1 MLAAKHAGAAKRVSS
16 LPQAAIIAVATIVLA
31 AVAAVPM
38 AHAGVLD
45 DAARA
50 LGIDAQANGNVQGL
64 TPTGTTVDMF
74 DYWVTSENEGTA
86 AGIGDLH
93 SGINAQ
99 SEYFKFIGKSWGTEG
114 ANQNTAS
121 LNAWTGSH
129 QGPFSGIVERSLDS
143 DGYPVLASGN
153 YYAGL
158 SENSSSADST
168 RTDTSKATSTQSL
181 GYLFNQS
188 DFAGKRTYANAQGL
202 FQLDANGNYVFD
214 SQQTYAELTSDN
226 GQNVFSLNEPWHVS
240 SDGSVADQVN
250 GQFFPFNSY
259 ASTSQDTK
267 SSSTA
272 LNHFFGM
279 HMSSDFIQPT
289 GGTAANGQAMEFGF
303 SGDDDVWIF
312 IDGVLV
318 GDAGGVHDRVT
329 VDINFATGAVRIG
342 DGNTSGTQ
350 WRGTTTTIKQQ
361 FEAAGKA
368 GDYTWRGNTFA
379 DNTSHTIDFFYLER
393 GAGNSNA
400 KLTTNLVS
408 APDTEIAKINQNGA
422 AVQGAQMALYPA
434 DENYNVTGDAV
445 AHGTTDATGAL
456 TLVDGSDHKI
466 TWSQLYSQ
474 HQTENWVM
482 REESAPAGYRV
493 ASDMKL
499 RYVPKT
505 GIVYC
510 TNEFESGTF
519 ASARETITSKAGEIT
534 DAQGNRVTFDG
545 TGKPESGCLFVVP
558 LKYVGTGDASTDQS
572 AANWRA
578 LSGTVVEGWELSDT
592 TTENYAAIIEAAQAG
607 GSAATQFASTSGGY
621 QAVIDEL
628 PGSIDEYYW
637 AIRSAGDDTSEARY
651 ALGVYYTS
659 ASSMAGATAN
669 NTVRLSDETANGFT
683 RQFAARFYITDTTNR
698 LLVQKWDS
706 ASGHAL
712 EGAAF
717 SLYSADDTEV
727 VNGKRQ
733 VKEGAQPAKDYKGNP
748 LIGVTSN
755 LHKGTDDSLVTY
767 DGSYLFEGLMVGDYY
782 LKEVV
787 APEGYQVNDEL
798 THIKVISNRVF
809 VNAGVA
815 DDGIEVIRGV
825 GTLVQALKQF
835 GGTDAAGKPTGVDAT
850 LHNVIGTTSTSTSE
864 DPTKATDWKEHC
876 SFPYEYNPGE
886 ANIEYTM
893 IGSSD
898 ENQQSRWVDE
908 GWAKFDIT
916 QDLDNLQ
923 SYLASSGDK
932 ASLASYD
939 DLGDTIINNSF
950 ARSLTVR
957 VDNQRTADLELVK
970 AVSGYDGMSADDLNA
985 LKANK
990 DFTFTVGL
998 TTEAKSSILFFDTTS
1013 DEALTGTY
1021 DVVDDTDTVVA
1032 RYVDG
1037 TFYRVD
1043 DSGQTTSDEFTFTLK
1058 DASSYV
1064 IKGLPVG
1071 TKHTITEADPGAG
1084 WNTTGDDGTSVPNTT
1099 ITTVTSGIDSQRTQ
1113 ITGDKQEQS
1122 GERVT
1127 SGTIQL
1133 ADGTVAGTDRVTVS
1147 YDNAFTGALVVKSVT
1162 MTQVTDDNLDQTGT
1176 AVADNTAA
1184 FVNTYNKDA
1193 AEFTING
1200 TKRLIDEGLIDDPNT
1215 AVDERVQTPA
1225 NGAYSFELRPVR
1237 GEVTDDPQQ
1246 TIDAA
1251 AVPMPAGT
1259 VDAGTAQAVYTA
1271 TNEGQSVAFGR
1282 ISFTDADAGKTYT
1295 YRVTEVVPNVGDP
1308 GYVPGVQYDDAEH
1321 TVEVAVSKDGAT
1333 GALKVV
1339 ATYPDQGGSA
1349 TFTNTY
1355 APTGATAALHGTK
1368 TLVGRDMKAGE
1379 SFSFTL
1385 APDVATQQA
1394 IDAGYVTVPSTEQ
1407 SVSGGSD
1414 GEAEGFS
1421 FGDFTFTKQ
1430 GTYTF
1435 TIKETA
1441 ADVDGL
1447 TFDPSTWTATVTVT
1461 NARDDAG
1468 AATGALEAQVA
1479 YTRTGA
1485 NLPALPSGWSN
1496 DDGAAFTNAYA
1507 ATGTYVLAGTK
1518 TITGRDF
1525 QGATDAKDADSFTF
1539 ALKATGDN
1547 AAEAPMPTNPTLT
1560 ITPTSG
1566 TSAPVNFGTFNLT
1579 STGTWTYEL
1588 SEVSA
1593 TPGSDKGLAKDDT
1606 VYEMTLTVTDDDH
1619 DGELTPVAS
1628 FAKQGEPGTVDA
1640 LVWNNVYTTTGTLD
1654 GAANL
1659 TGTKALAGRDWKDG
1673 ESFTFAL
1680 AGADA
1685 RTSAALGSGEV
1696 SFAGQP
1702 EHTTSVTTTA
1712 ANPTDGTA
1720 HFAFGDLV
1728 FTKATAAGDPY
1739 RFVIAEVPNDEATN
1753 PAVGAGQT
1761 RYADATD
1768 DEKSLPGWTYE
1779 GISYDAQRYTV
1790 NVRVVDNGDGTLTA
1804 TAAST
1809 GGSSAFTNAYTSE
1822 QPYSGAVD
1830 LSVVKTLTGH
1840 DLAAGQFTFV
1850 VAPGSDKAAQKI
1862 GLADASATM
1871 TFANDQA
1878 AASGAPSP
1886 VALPDALKNLTF
1898 DQDDSGET
1906 FTYTVSEQNAGQTLG
1921 GYTYDD
1927 ASYTVAITPTDNG
1940 DGTLSIETVV
1950 TDASGAQTTHA
1961 WTTGQDPAAVTL
1973 AFANSYAGSGELVAD
1988 VADGSGATKKTYTFT
2003 WQVAETTA
2011 STEAMAASPAVYDL
2025 TVTVTDNDDGTL
2037 GVAVAYP
2044 QGADEALPFVNVEPK
2059 KTVSGTEADGSAV
2072 VGKELTY
2079 TIAYTN
2085 NETTP
2090 ATVTVTDAI
2099 PDNTQI
2105 VSAAGEGAT
2114 VTYTVDGQEVATL
2127 PADLSTVEGATW
2139 TVANVQPGAS
2149 GTVTLTVTVLPSAVS
2164 TSVTNQATVKIG
2176 DHDPGV
2182 KTNTVPTEV
2191 KGGALV
2197 VSKTVVGGD
2206 PEQLFDFGITLT
2218 DAQGAP
2224 LSGTYSDVTFADGAA
2239 TVRLKGGESKRIEGL
2254 PAGAS
2259 YHVTETPAAGYTAD
2273 HTSQTGSIPAGGE
2286 ATAAFTNTYNAEV
2299 DYGALGGLA
2308 LTKTLEGHEVHDGQF
2323 SFVVA
2328 ATDAQADPLGMGV
2341 DGTTFTTEAAAD
2353 GATQTIDVLSGKQ
2366 VTFTQDDAGKTY
2378 VYTVQE
2384 KGADG
2389 AGYDMDTDVRTVSI
2403 HVTDNKNGTMT
2414 VTTTV
2419 TGGPEGEK
2427 THAYTT
2433 GQTPDETA
2441 VVPFVNTYAPSDA
2454 SVALST
2460 TKALTGRDLTAG
2472 EFSFELVPGGGD
2484 TAVATATNAA
2494 DGTVDFGTLTY
2505 GLADLAQ
2512 AVEDGY
2518 AAKTVDAASGN
2529 ATWTLSYEAREVA
2542 DDLPAGVSATAPS
2555 FNLTVTVV
2563 DDGAAAAGCG
2573 LRECVQHRRPGV
2585 DAACRHEGARA

>member
-1 MLAAKHAGAAKRVSS
+1 
-16 LPQAAIIAVATIVLA
+16 
-31 AVAAVPM
+31 M

-578 LSGTVVEGWELSDT
+578 LSGTVAEGWELSDT

-748 LIGVTSN
+748 LTGVTSN

-850 LHNVIGTTSTSTSE
+850 LHSVIGTTSTSTSE

-1071 TKHTITEADPGAG
+1071 TKYTITEADPGAG

-1147 YDNAFTGALVVKSVT
+1147 YDNAYTVAPVTGSTEVKATKQLNGRDWTTDDEFTFVVAPGKDAPAGTPLPAGDNVTQSEGVALVTVSGADHKDGDVVEATLGHVTYTKPGTYCYDIYERSPLDQAPGLSYSQALYHVDVVVSDRDDDGAFTGALVVKSVT
-1162 MTQVTDDNLDQTGT
+1162 MTQVTDDNLDQMGT

-1385 APDVATQQA
+1385 APDAATQQA

-1680 AGADA
+1680 AGRTRASPTMRSA
-1685 RTSAALGSGEV
+1685 TRSTSAS
-1696 SFAGQP
+1696 S
-1702 EHTTSVTTTA
+1702 TTA
-1712 ANPTDGTA
+1712 
-1720 HFAFGDLV
+1720 
-1728 FTKATAAGDPY
+1728 
-1739 RFVIAEVPNDEATN
+1739 
-1753 PAVGAGQT
+1753 
-1761 RYADATD
+1761 
-1768 DEKSLPGWTYE
+1768 
-1779 GISYDAQRYTV
+1779 
-1790 NVRVVDNGDGTLTA
+1790 
-1804 TAAST
+1804 
-1809 GGSSAFTNAYTSE
+1809 
-1822 QPYSGAVD
+1822 
-1830 LSVVKTLTGH
+1830 
-1840 DLAAGQFTFV
+1840 
-1850 VAPGSDKAAQKI
+1850 
-1862 GLADASATM
+1862 
-1871 TFANDQA
+1871 
-1878 AASGAPSP
+1878 
-1886 VALPDALKNLTF
+1886 
-1898 DQDDSGET
+1898 
-1906 FTYTVSEQNAGQTLG
+1906 
-1921 GYTYDD
+1921 
-1927 ASYTVAITPTDNG
+1927 
-1940 DGTLSIETVV
+1940 
-1950 TDASGAQTTHA
+1950 
-1961 WTTGQDPAAVTL
+1961 
-1973 AFANSYAGSGELVAD
+1973 
-1988 VADGSGATKKTYTFT
+1988 
-2003 WQVAETTA
+2003 
-2011 STEAMAASPAVYDL
+2011 MA
-2025 TVTVTDNDDGTL
+2025 
-2037 GVAVAYP
+2037 
-2044 QGADEALPFVNVEPK
+2044 
-2059 KTVSGTEADGSAV
+2059 
-2072 VGKELTY
+2072 
-2079 TIAYTN
+2079 
-2085 NETTP
+2085 
-2090 ATVTVTDAI
+2090 
-2099 PDNTQI
+2099 
-2105 VSAAGEGAT
+2105 
-2114 VTYTVDGQEVATL
+2114 
-2127 PADLSTVEGATW
+2127 
-2139 TVANVQPGAS
+2139 
-2149 GTVTLTVTVLPSAVS
+2149 
-2164 TSVTNQATVKIG
+2164 
-2176 DHDPGV
+2176 
-2182 KTNTVPTEV
+2182 
-2191 KGGALV
+2191 
-2197 VSKTVVGGD
+2197 
-2206 PEQLFDFGITLT
+2206 
-2218 DAQGAP
+2218 
-2224 LSGTYSDVTFADGAA
+2224 
-2239 TVRLKGGESKRIEGL
+2239 R
-2254 PAGAS
+2254 
-2259 YHVTETPAAGYTAD
+2259 
-2273 HTSQTGSIPAGGE
+2273 
-2286 ATAAFTNTYNAEV
+2286 
-2299 DYGALGGLA
+2299 
-2308 LTKTLEGHEVHDGQF
+2308 
-2323 SFVVA
+2323 
-2328 ATDAQADPLGMGV
+2328 
-2341 DGTTFTTEAAAD
+2341 
-2353 GATQTIDVLSGKQ
+2353 
-2366 VTFTQDDAGKTY
+2366 
-2378 VYTVQE
+2378 
-2384 KGADG
+2384 
-2389 AGYDMDTDVRTVSI
+2389 
-2403 HVTDNKNGTMT
+2403 
-2414 VTTTV
+2414 
-2419 TGGPEGEK
+2419 
-2427 THAYTT
+2427 
-2433 GQTPDETA
+2433 
-2441 VVPFVNTYAPSDA
+2441 
-2454 SVALST
+2454 
-2460 TKALTGRDLTAG
+2460 
-2472 EFSFELVPGGGD
+2472 
-2484 TAVATATNAA
+2484 
-2494 DGTVDFGTLTY
+2494 
-2505 GLADLAQ
+2505 
-2512 AVEDGY
+2512 
-2518 AAKTVDAASGN
+2518 
-2529 ATWTLSYEAREVA
+2529 
-2542 DDLPAGVSATAPS
+2542 
-2555 FNLTVTVV
+2555 
-2563 DDGAAAAGCG
+2563 
-2573 LRECVQHRRPGV
+2573 
-2585 DAACRHEGARA
+2585 